1 MPKRGPSQKWALTE
15 GAEEAEVEGDSRVA
29 LVEVAEKVDVDL
41 NVDDKTIHPLYL
53 RPSTA
58 LTYVTQLGRSVLK
71 IGRT

>member
-1 MPKRGPSQKWALTE
+1 M
-15 GAEEAEVEGDSRVA
+15 A

-58 LTYVTQLGRSVLK
+58 LTYVTPLGRSVLK
-71 IGRT
+71 IGRN